1 MYSTLAFFDDRVAN
15 MEFDYLAY
23 IDELKEEVQINF
35 DRIITAANLRLTS
48 MLQRLTNLAEKYR
61 RNQVIIE
68 EELERI
74 SSLLEDSKKTSN
86 LNEFD
91 EKMRVVQKKREA
103 LTELTSV
110 EYVSVKWNHKCLE
123 VVSNHGNM
131 LVERGILYSSRFENR
146 TDTCLTQSIVSLL
159 EPICL
164 VIDSTNQQLCLLD
177 STNCCVA
184 VFSREG
190 EFIRKFGQGLLS
202 IWGGM
207 DEPKGISI
215 RDGRVFV
222 TQSQG
227 HCIKEYN
234 LDGTLKRKVGSRGC
248 SPREFNTPLGLDT
261 DLSNIFI
268 CDCLNN
274 RIQILDYKLQFVK
287 RFTGT
292 SIKFPRQLKVLENR
306 IFVLT
311 SYETC
316 IQEIDKQEG
325 SWIRSIITLDST
337 AQVSKISFTFDK
349 ARSLFLCNP
358 ATHSVSVFSHNSMQ
372 VLYTSK
378 FSENRE
384 LLCVT
389 SSNGD
394 VYVVARERE
403 TSEVHCIRI

>member
-1 MYSTLAFFDDRVAN
+1 

-23 IDELKEEVQINF
+23 IEELKEEVQRIF
-35 DRIITAANLRLTS
+35 DKIITAANQRMTNMIQKLTD
-48 MLQRLTNLAEKYR
+48 LADKYR
-61 RNQVIIE
+61 KNQIIIA

-91 EKMRVVQKKREA
+91 EKMHVVQEKRKA
-103 LTELTSV
+103 LTELTRI
-110 EYVSVKWNHKCLE
+110 EYVSVKWNHKCFDM
-123 VVSNHGNM
+123 VSNHGNM
-131 LVERGILYSSRFENR
+131 LVERGILYSSRFQNR
-146 TDTCLTQSIVSLL
+146 TDTCLNQSTVSLL

-164 VIDSTNQQLCLLD
+164 ALDSTNQQLYLLD
-177 STNCCVA
+177 SANCCVT

-190 EFIRKFGQGLLS
+190 EFVHQFGQGLLS
-202 IWGGM
+202 FWGAM

-227 HCIKEYN
+227 HCVKEYS
-234 LDGTLKRKVGSRGC
+234 LDGTLKGTVGRRGC
-248 SPREFNTPLGLDT
+248 SPRELNTPLGLDT
-261 DLSNIFI
+261 DLSNIYV

-287 RFTGT
+287 RFTGI
-292 SIKFPRQLKVLENR
+292 SLKFPRQLKVLDNR

-325 SWIRSIITLDST
+325 SWIRSIITLDSS

-358 ATHSVSVFSHNSMQ
+358 ATHSVSVFSHNSLQ
-372 VLYTSK
+372 VLHTSK
-378 FSENRE
+378 YRENQE
-384 LLCVT
+384 LLCVA

-394 VYVVARERE
+394 VYVIVRENE
-403 TSEVHCIRI
+403 TSEVHCMHI